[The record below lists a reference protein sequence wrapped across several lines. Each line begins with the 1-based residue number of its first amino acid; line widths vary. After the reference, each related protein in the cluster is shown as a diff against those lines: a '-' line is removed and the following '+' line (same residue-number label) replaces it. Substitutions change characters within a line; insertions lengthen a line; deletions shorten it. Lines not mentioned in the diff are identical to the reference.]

1 MMKLNA
7 QSLAILACSLIAGH
21 AWGQCDDITQNGPN
35 TMATSCQC
43 ASVGQTD
50 CDLLPDIMISWL
62 GLQNISG
69 GPSEYSQTASS
80 NAGRLRI
87 SGATPNVG
95 FGPLEV
101 RGLRSDNTRK
111 FICGPDTVTVPTA
124 YDINGNPI
132 NSGFTCGN
140 GYNARQILFQR
151 IYHKNGSTMSFNE
164 YERGSMT
171 YHPLHGH
178 YHVNAWTTMS
188 LRLAQPGVSDP
199 TQWPIVSTGGKL
211 GFCLTNLYTCSGSP
225 GYCKDDHR
233 YGQGNNILNGYF
245 GNNYNLGPQ
254 PGCSDDVQCIQVG
267 KGDIYDEGLDGM
279 WINMLPGLCNG
290 QYHIVAVADPAND
303 FIESN
308 EANNWTSM
316 PFTLTQQTAANNG
329 GTANIFCD
337 GSTVIAPGQTR
348 TLTASPGTA
357 YAWSTGATTRSITV
371 SAAGNYSCTVTCPCG
386 SLSTPSLAITALA
399 APAAPVGT
407 DAARFGT
414 GTVDLSATGTDLYWF
429 DAPTGG
435 NQVGAGTA
443 FTTPVLSSTTNY
455 WVEARSTS
463 PGENAQGGRTNNS
476 TQGAYAGTGTSTRQW
491 LLFDAHKPFK
501 LESFKVR
508 ANSMGQRHFVLVDRL
523 GNLIAEKYIEIPA
536 GLNTITVNWDVP
548 AGLQHKISCFDDNT
562 ETIRDLWYN
571 TSGNSYP
578 YAVGTLATITGATD
592 GTTNYWCLYDWVAST
607 PSVTATS
614 SRTQVT
620 ATITQPVAVNLKM
633 ALEGPYEVATNLM
646 RDDLR
651 TAGLLPVAE
660 PYTGLGFSQLAGG
673 GAESLMPT
681 LLSITGNDALVDWVR
696 VELRS
701 ASNPAQIVATKQALL
716 QRDGDVITA
725 DGAGT
730 LIFNVPAGNYH
741 VAVRH
746 RNHLGC
752 MNVNAI
758 PLAPTPTEVDL
769 ASAATSTWGSNARKA
784 VGSKMALQAGNALTD
799 GQIKYIGAG
808 NDRDPILVIVGATVP
823 TNVASGYQPTDI
835 NLDGQIKYT
844 GQNNDR
850 DPILVNVGGT
860 TPNNVIFEQL
870 P

>member
-1 MMKLNA
+1 MKVFNRRPYVF
-7 QSLAILACSLIAGH
+7 LAGALLVWHSATA
-21 AWGQCDDITQNGPN
+21 QCDDILQNGPN

-43 ASVGQTD
+43 ASLGQTN

-101 RGLRSDNTRK
+101 RGVRADGYRK
-111 FICGPDTVTVPTA
+111 FYCGTELDSIYAPSVNTGFSCS
-124 YDINGNPI
+124 NGFNPK
-132 NSGFTCGN
+132 
-140 GYNARQILFQR
+140 QILFQR
-151 IYHKNGSTMSFNE
+151 IYRKNGNTMSFNE
-164 YERGSMT
+164 YERGTMT
-171 YHPLHGH
+171 YHPTHGH

-188 LRLAQPGVSDP
+188 LRLAQPGFTDP

-233 YGQGNNILNGYF
+233 YGLGNNILNTNF
-245 GNNYNLGPQ
+245 GNNYSLGPQ

-267 KGDIYDEGLDGM
+267 KGDIYDENLDGM

-316 PFTLTQQTAANNG
+316 PFTLSQQTAANNG
-329 GTANIFCD
+329 GTANVFCD

-371 SAAGNYSCTVTCPCG
+371 SAAGTYSCTVTCPCG
-386 SLSTPSLAITALA
+386 SLSTPALTLTALP
-399 APAAPVGT
+399 APPAPTATGGQ
-407 DAARFGT
+407 RFGP
-414 GTVDLSATGTDLYWF
+414 GTVGLSATGTNLFWF

-435 NQVGAGTA
+435 NQVGTGNT
-443 FTTPVLSSTTNY
+443 FTTPVISGTTNY
-455 WVEARSTS
+455 WVEARTTS
-463 PGENAQGGRTNNS
+463 PGENAQGGRTEN
-476 TQGAYAGTGTSTRQW
+476 TIEGAYAGTSTTTRQW
-491 LLFDAHKPFK
+491 LLFDALKPFR
-501 LESFKVR
+501 LVSFKVR
-508 ANSMGQRHFVLVDRL
+508 ANSVGQRHFVLVDRL
-523 GNLIAEKYIEIPA
+523 GNLIAEKYVEIPA

-571 TSGNSYP
+571 TAGNAYP
-578 YAVGTLATITGATD
+578 YSVGTVATITGATD
-592 GTTNYWCLYDWVAST
+592 GTTNYWCLYDWVATT
-607 PSVTATS
+607 PSVTATGP
-614 SRTQVT
+614 RTQVT
-620 ATITQPVAVNLKM
+620 ATVTQPVALGVKL
-633 ALEGPYEVATNLM
+633 ALEGPYDVNTGLM

-651 TAGLLPVAE
+651 TASLLPATE
-660 PYTGLGFSQLAGG
+660 PYTALGFAQQAGG
-673 GAESLMPT
+673 GGEALAPA
-681 LLSITGNDALVDWVR
+681 LLSVTGNDALVDWVR
-696 VELRS
+696 VELRAS
-701 ASNPAQIVATKQALL
+701 ANPATVLATRQALL
-716 QRDGDVITA
+716 QRDGDVVSA
-725 DGAGT
+725 DGAAA
-730 LIFNVPAGNYH
+730 LVFDVPAGSYH

-752 MNVNAI
+752 MSATAFA
-758 PLAPTPTEVDL
+758 LSASATTVDL
-769 ASAATSTWGSNARKA
+769 GSQAVATWGTNARKPM
-784 VGSKMALQAGNALTD
+784 GTRMALQAGNVVTD
-799 GQIKYIGAG
+799 GAVKY
-808 NDRDPILVIVGATVP
+808 VGT
-823 TNVASGYQPTDI
+823 
-835 NLDGQIKYT
+835 
-844 GQNNDR
+844 NNDR
-850 DPILVNVGGT
+850 DPILLTIGSAVPTNVVSGYQASDVNLDGQVKYVGVNNDRDPILGNVGGT
-860 TPNNVIFEQL
+860 TPNSVVLEQL

>member
-1 MMKLNA
+1 MVRS
-7 QSLAILACSLIAGH
+7 SLQFFLCTGLVLSARSASA
-21 AWGQCDDITQNGPN
+21 QCDDILQNGPN

-43 ASVGQTD
+43 ASVGQTN

-69 GPSEYSQTASS
+69 GPSEYSQTASG

-101 RGLRSDNTRK
+101 RGVRADGYRK
-111 FICGPDTVTVPTA
+111 FYCGSEVDSIYAPSVNTGFSCS
-124 YDINGNPI
+124 NGFNPK
-132 NSGFTCGN
+132 
-140 GYNARQILFQR
+140 QILFQR
-151 IYHKNGSTMSFNE
+151 IYRKNGNTMSFNE
-164 YERGSMT
+164 YERGTMT
-171 YHPLHGH
+171 YHPTHGH

-233 YGQGNNILNGYF
+233 YGLGNNILNSNF
-245 GNNYNLGPQ
+245 GNNYSLGPQ

-308 EANNWTSM
+308 ENNNWTSF
-316 PFTLTQQTAANNG
+316 PITLTQQTPANNG

-337 GSTVIAPGQTR
+337 GSTVIAPGQIR

-371 SAAGNYSCTVTCPCG
+371 SAAGTYSCTVTCPCG
-386 SLSTPSLAITALA
+386 SLSTPALTLAALA
-399 APAAPVGT
+399 APAAPTATG
-407 DAARFGT
+407 AERFGA
-414 GTVDLSATGTDLYWF
+414 GTLGLTATGTDLYWF

-435 NQVGAGTA
+435 VQVGVGPT
-443 FTTPVLSSTTNY
+443 FTTPVLTTTTNY
-455 WVEARSTS
+455 WVEARSTA
-463 PGENAQGGRTNNS
+463 PGENAAGGRGENVV
-476 TQGAYAGTGTSTRQW
+476 QGAYAGTSTTTRQW
-491 LLFDAHKPFK
+491 LLFDAHKPFR
-501 LESFKVR
+501 LVSVKVR
-508 ANSMGQRHFVLVDRL
+508 ANSVGQRHFVLVDRL
-523 GNLIAEKYIEIPA
+523 GNLIAEKYVEIPA
-536 GLNTITVNWDVP
+536 GLNTITLDWDVP

-562 ETIRDLWYN
+562 ETVRDLWYN

-592 GTTNYWCLYDWVAST
+592 GTTNYWCLYDWVATT
-607 PSVTATS
+607 PAVTATS
-614 SRTQVT
+614 ARTQVT
-620 ATITQPVAVNLKM
+620 ATVTQPVALNVRLV
-633 ALEGPYEVATNLM
+633 LEGPYDVNADLM

-651 TAGLLPVAE
+651 TAGLLPANE
-660 PYTGLGFSQLAGG
+660 PYSALGYPQVSGG
-673 GAESLMPT
+673 GGEAFAPV
-681 LLSITGNDALVDWVR
+681 LLATTGNDALVDWVR
-696 VELRS
+696 IELRS
-701 ASNPAQIVATKQALL
+701 AANPSTLVATRQALL
-716 QRDGDVITA
+716 QRDGDVVDVNGGPGLVMNA
-725 DGAGT
+725 
-730 LIFNVPAGNYH
+730 PAGNYH
-741 VAVRH
+741 VVVRH

-752 MNVNAI
+752 MTSSAL
-758 PLAPTPTEVDL
+758 PLAATPTAVDMR
-769 ASAATSTWGSNARKA
+769 SAATATWGTNARKSIGTRM
-784 VGSKMALQAGNALTD
+784 VLQAGNALTD
-799 GQIKYIGAG
+799 GQVKYVGAG
-808 NDRDPILVIVGATVP
+808 NDRDPILLIVGSSVP
-823 TNVASGYQPTDI
+823 TNVVGGYQTTDI
-835 NLDGQIKYT
+835 NLDGAVKYT
-844 GQNNDR
+844 GLNNDR
-850 DPILVNVGGT
+850 DPILVNVGGA
-860 TPNNVIFEQL
+860 TPNNVVFEQV